1 MRGAPPAARRPP
13 LPAARGR
20 ASRHGRRAHR
30 FSSVASS
37 FSSVSRDRGD
47 SPQGEVF
54 LASDWNLEDGCEC
67 SGGAKLGGVEY
78 HHVSSV
84 TAGST
89 ANIVVASREL
99 STIWSLA
106 HDGSGVQWTLSSQLQ
121 SDFQFER
128 PADAFFQPHDVTQ
141 ARGARRRW
149 RAARRRAFLIP
160 SRTRARPQL
169 ANGNLL
175 VMDDGSNRPGCYLG
189 VGANCFSRAVMYTLD
204 PACDDVDDFDADD
217 AHAGEDDDS
226 GAKVTE
232 TTTTE
237 STEMTT
243 ATDATTGPAADV
255 ACNRTAHIAWQF
267 EFPLSVGRSEWHD
280 VMADDVYNFC
290 GGAISKLPS
299 GNYLIAFTGMSK
311 AASEFNRTTP
321 RTAYA
326 WEVDADG
333 RAPPAAAGG
342 DDDDVPG
349 AEVRTTLRFPIPHAD
364 AASQNAYR
372 VIPWASVAGES
383 TSKPW

>member
-1 MRGAPPAARRPP
+1 
-13 LPAARGR
+13 
-20 ASRHGRRAHR
+20 
-30 FSSVASS
+30 
-37 FSSVSRDRGD
+37 
-47 SPQGEVF
+47 
-54 LASDWNLEDGCEC
+54 
-67 SGGAKLGGVEY
+67 
-78 HHVSSV
+78 
-84 TAGST
+84 
-89 ANIVVASREL
+89 
-99 STIWSLA
+99 
-106 HDGSGVQWTLSSQLQ
+106 
-121 SDFQFER
+121 
-128 PADAFFQPHDVTQ
+128 
-141 ARGARRRW
+141 
-149 RAARRRAFLIP
+149 
-160 SRTRARPQL
+160 
-169 ANGNLL
+169 
-175 VMDDGSNRPGCYLG
+175 
-189 VGANCFSRAVMYTLD
+189 MYTLD

-333 RAPPAAAGG
+333 RRPLASDDQQAG
-342 DDDDVPG
+342 
-349 AEVRTTLRFPIPHAD
+349 AQVRTTLRFPIPHDD
-364 AASQNAYR
+364 ASSQNSYR
-372 VIPWASVAGES
+372 VLPWHSIGGES
-383 TSKPW
+383 PNEPW

>member
-1 MRGAPPAARRPP
+1 
-13 LPAARGR
+13 
-20 ASRHGRRAHR
+20 
-30 FSSVASS
+30 
-37 FSSVSRDRGD
+37 
-47 SPQGEVF
+47 
-54 LASDWNLEDGCEC
+54 
-67 SGGAKLGGVEY
+67 
-78 HHVSSV
+78 
-84 TAGST
+84 
-89 ANIVVASREL
+89 
-99 STIWSLA
+99 
-106 HDGSGVQWTLSSQLQ
+106 
-121 SDFQFER
+121 
-128 PADAFFQPHDVTQ
+128 
-141 ARGARRRW
+141 
-149 RAARRRAFLIP
+149 
-160 SRTRARPQL
+160 
-169 ANGNLL
+169 
-175 VMDDGSNRPGCYLG
+175 MDDGSNRPGCYLG

-243 ATDATTGPAADV
+243 PTDATTGPAADV

-326 WEVDADG
+326 WEVDTDTA
-333 RAPPAAAGG
+333 RTHMGG
-342 DDDDVPG
+342 ERG
-349 AEVRTTLRFPIPHAD
+349 AEVKATMRIPIPHDD
-364 AASQNAYR
+364 AGLQNGYR
-372 VIPWASVAGES
+372 VVPWHSIAGEQS
-383 TSKPW
+383 TPPWS